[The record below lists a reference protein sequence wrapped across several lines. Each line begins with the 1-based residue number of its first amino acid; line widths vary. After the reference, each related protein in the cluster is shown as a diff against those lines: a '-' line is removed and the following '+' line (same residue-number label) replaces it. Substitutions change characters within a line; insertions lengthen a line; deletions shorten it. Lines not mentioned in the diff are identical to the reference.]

1 MKNITIAGRL
11 TRDAELRTMNSG
23 DQVANFAVAVD
34 DRQGK
39 EKGTLFFDCS
49 LFGRRGESLSQ
60 YLTKGSSVT
69 VSGDLSI
76 REHNGKTYLT
86 VRVADVT
93 LQGGKPQSEEGF
105 SGRRDEAVARGGG
118 GGDHQEQGRGGTR
131 AKDSYDL
138 SDDIPFIRKA
148 MSGEA

>member
-11 TRDAELRTMNSG
+11 TKDAETRDAGTDRVTS
-23 DQVANFAVAVD
+23 FSVAVD

-39 EKGTLFFDCS
+39 EKSTQFFDCS
-49 LFGRRGESLSQ
+49 MWGKRGESLAQ

-69 VSGDLSI
+69 VSGDFST

-93 LQGGKPQSEEGF
+93 LQGGKPAASE
-105 SGRRDEAVARGGG
+105 GGSTS
-118 GGDHQEQGRGGTR
+118 GTR
-131 AKDSYDL
+131 TAAYDFDDSDV
-138 SDDIPFIRKA
+138 PF
-148 MSGEA
+148 

>member
-11 TRDAELRTMNSG
+11 TKDAENRTAGSDNVTGFS
-23 DQVANFAVAVD
+23 VAVD

-39 EKGTLFFDCS
+39 EKSTLFFDCN
-49 LFGRRGESLSQ
+49 LWGKRGESLSQ

-69 VSGDLSI
+69 VSGDLGT

-93 LQGGKPQSEEGF
+93 LQGGKPTERTDDGF
-105 SGRRDEAVARGGG
+105 RGSVSGGVAGGGG
-118 GGDHQEQGRGGTR
+118 GGDRQDGQRGNTR
-131 AKDSYDL
+131 TAAYDL
-138 SDDIPFIRKA
+138 NDDVPF
-148 MSGEA
+148 